1 MKKNYYAK
9 VLALTVAASMVS
21 VPAFA
26 AQEDAAP
33 AVQEQ
38 EKEGENEPKV
48 EKIEEKESED
58 VAEKGTVEEQEIS
71 TYSVENEETEITAA
85 GGILQS
91 GTYKLT
97 KDVTLTDAN
106 LTVPVGAEVTID
118 LNGHVLTGNGNGSVI
133 TVKGSLI
140 LNDSDSTAE
149 NEGAVDTAGIW
160 HYNET
165 EGASVTLRGGVIT
178 GGNAN
183 TGGAPNGCGG
193 GVNVLET
200 GNFVMNGGNIAGCK
214 VSLNGGA
221 VYGYAGGKFTLNGGN
236 LCYNTANSQG
246 GAVMIGG
253 SSEMVMTG
261 GTISNNICSSGGG
274 VIVNNLFTMTGG
286 KIVNNTATFPEGSTN
301 YKPISGGGL
310 LVNGGNVT
318 ITGGEISGN
327 KAVSKTVTVGETE
340 TEYKASGAG
349 IRQNGTLTLSGNV
362 VVNNNVC
369 DDTTQNIFVQKGRV
383 ISLEGLGSAANIGFT
398 LEEGSGIV
406 TKGYTTG
413 DEGKIHSDTDSSL
426 ISAEEDGELW
436 YNAQAGKTDNDENAV
451 AKVGNTYYSDFDWLI
466 SNMATKT
473 AKIELLQDITL
484 TKAISTPIA
493 STLELTAEKPVR
505 IRCEAMET
513 TEKGYILVNKGTALK
528 LSGQITL
535 DGQKDATEAANT
547 RAIYVN
553 DGAEF
558 EMAGDAKITNF
569 NIANNSGGAIYTKNG
584 AVTTISENATMSGNR
599 AKKGGAVYND
609 KGIVNINGGYIKENT
624 AMNGGGIYNYG
635 AEAVLNINGG
645 EISQNEAADDRAGE
659 SDRSYGGGVVNAY
672 GATATMNGGKIANN
686 VVIPRKNAYGNARG
700 GGVYND
706 ATFTFNGGEIVG
718 NSCRQDSNVA
728 YTTNTLYCAGL
739 YNSKEL
745 TINGGTIAGNY
756 YEFNKGDGNKL
767 SFDGVGVS
775 NNGGTL
781 TITNGTI
788 SGNYCENGDA
798 NGVGL
803 AVTSNSQN
811 DATLIMTGGTICGN
825 NGGTKSGAGLYLCGS
840 SNKYGTHTVT
850 ADISGGK
857 IVDNT
862 GANGVSFNSWVTL
875 NLSGNPVITGNKT
888 TAGEEK
894 DVYLPNNA
902 ALTLKDTLT
911 AGATIKVTGEG
922 SVVADGTDKY
932 IVTDADAAY
941 FAHNGDKLVQK
952 DATENQLV
960 LAEKEEG
967 KTYSTVTLNLP
978 DHVKANKGQST
989 VVENGSK
996 YEVSFTAET
1005 GYKISSVTVG
1015 GKEKTLDNGKLTL
1028 DSISANT
1035 EIKVTEE
1042 AKKAPTLTLSS
1053 DSGMFRINQGTAT
1066 FTYDYSGDGEVS
1078 AKSSDTSVAE
1088 ASVDAEKKEVTVT
1101 LKSVGTAK
1109 ITVSAAEGNN
1119 FLAKDATYDL
1129 TVQRKKSSS
1138 SSSDTSAPTYG
1149 VSTGKTEN
1157 GKISVT
1163 PAKAEAGEKV
1173 TIKATPDS
1181 GYQLD
1186 KVTVKD
1192 KDNSNVK
1199 LTKVN
1204 DNEYT
1209 FTMPKGKVSVDAT
1222 FVQKDAA
1229 DDNSTAEKSK
1239 VIKLQIGSR
1248 IVNVN
1253 NEAVIYDAAPV
1264 IRNDRTLVPIRIVTE
1279 SLGGKV
1285 DWNGVTKEVTLTIDG
1300 KEIKMTIGKT
1310 LEKYGVAPIII
1321 DGRTFVPVRFV
1332 ADELG
1337 AAVAWDDA
1345 TKTVTITKIEK

>member
-21 VPAFA
+21 VPAYA

-58 VAEKGTVEEQEIS
+58 VAEKGTVEEQKIS
-71 TYSVENEETEITAA
+71 TYSVKNEETEITAA
-85 GGILQS
+85 GGALQS

-106 LTVPVGAEVTID
+106 LTIPVGEEVTID

-133 TVKGSLI
+133 TVEGSLI

-149 NEGAVDTAGIW
+149 NEGTVDTARIW
-160 HYNET
+160 HYNGTDGEDI
-165 EGASVTLRGGVIT
+165 TLSGGVIT
-178 GGNAN
+178 GGNAHTDN
-183 TGGAPNGCGG
+183 PDAAPKGCGG

-221 VYGYAGGKFTLNGGN
+221 VYCYAGGKFTMNGGN

-261 GTISNNICSSGGG
+261 GTISNNICPSGGG

-286 KIVNNTATFPEGSTN
+286 KIVNNTATFPEGSTK

-318 ITGGEISGN
+318 IIGGEISGN
-327 KAVSKTVTVGETE
+327 KAVSKTVTESGVEK
-340 TEYKASGAG
+340 EYKASGAG
-349 IRQNGTLTLSGNV
+349 IRQNGTLTLSGDV
-362 VVNNNVC
+362 VVKDNVC

-398 LEEGSGIV
+398 LEEGTGIV

-413 DEGKIHSDTDSSL
+413 DERKIYSDTDSSL
-426 ISAEEDGELW
+426 ISADEDGELW
-436 YNAQAGKTDNDENAV
+436 YNAEDKKTENIEEAV

-473 AKIELLQDITL
+473 AKIELLKDITL

-493 STLELTAEKPVR
+493 STLELTAEKPVT
-505 IRCEAMET
+505 IHCVEMET
-513 TEKGYILVNKGTALK
+513 TENGYILVNKGTALK

-535 DGQKDATEAANT
+535 DGQKDTAKAANT

-553 DGAEF
+553 GGAEF
-558 EMAGDAKITNF
+558 EIAGNAKITNF
-569 NIANNSGGAIYTKNG
+569 DVPTLDGAAIYSEGANAVVVIDESATLCDNTARYGGAIYNTHG
-584 AVTTISENATMSGNR
+584 TV
-599 AKKGGAVYND
+599 D
-609 KGIVNINGGYIKENT
+609 FNGGFIKNNT
-624 AMNGGGIYNYG
+624 AKQGGGIYNCG
-635 AEAVLNINGG
+635 SDAKLNINGG
-645 EISQNEAADDRAGE
+645 EISGNTAISADK
-659 SDRSYGGGVVNAY
+659 SVKSNGGGVVNKD
-672 GATATMNGGKIANN
+672 GAVATMNGGRIA
-686 VVIPRKNAYGNARG
+686 KNAVVAAYSSYGNARG

-718 NSCRQDSNVA
+718 NSCRQDPNVA

-756 YEFNKGDGNKL
+756 YAFNEGDGNKL

-811 DATLIMTGGTICGN
+811 DATLIMAGGTICGN
-825 NGGTKSGAGLYLCGS
+825 NGGTKSGAGLYLGGS
-840 SNKYGTHTVT
+840 GKHTVT

-857 IVDNT
+857 IVDNI
-862 GANGVSFNSWVTL
+862 GANGVSFDSLVTL

-888 TAGEEK
+888 TADEEK

-902 ALTLKDTLT
+902 ALTLKNALT

-922 SVVADGTDKY
+922 PVVAKAADGYT
-932 IVTDADAAY
+932 VTDNDAAY
-941 FAHNGDKLVQK
+941 FAHNGNKLVQK
-952 DATENQLV
+952 DAAENQLV
-960 LAEKEEG
+960 LADKNG
-967 KTYSTVTLNLP
+967 TYHTVTLNLP
-978 DHVKANKGQST
+978 NHVKANRALTAQ
-989 VVENGSK
+989 VADNGT
-996 YEVSFTAET
+996 YEVTLTAET
-1005 GYKISSVTVG
+1005 GYKISSVTVND
-1015 GKEKTLDNGKLTL
+1015 KKKNLENGKLKL
-1028 DSISANT
+1028 EGISTNKT
-1035 EIKVTEE
+1035 IT
-1042 AKKAPTLTLSS
+1042 
-1053 DSGMFRINQGTAT
+1053 
-1066 FTYDYSGDGEVS
+1066 
-1078 AKSSDTSVAE
+1078 
-1088 ASVDAEKKEVTVT
+1088 VTVQ
-1101 LKSVGTAK
+1101 K
-1109 ITVSAAEGNN
+1109 
-1119 FLAKDATYDL
+1119 
-1129 TVQRKKSSS
+1129 KKSSS

-1149 VSTGKTEN
+1149 VNTGKTEN

-1229 DDNSTAEKSK
+1229 DDNSAAEKSK
-1239 VIKLQIGSR
+1239 AIKLQIGSR
-1248 IVNVN
+1248 IVNVD

-1279 SLGGKV
+1279 TLGGKV
-1285 DWNGVTKEVTLTIDG
+1285 DWNGATKEVTLNIDG
-1300 KEIKMTIGKT
+1300 KEIKMTVGKT
-1310 LEKYGVAPIII
+1310 LEKYGVAPVII

-1337 AAVAWDDA
+1337 ATVAWDDA

>member
-26 AQEDAAP
+26 AEDAAP
-33 AVQEQ
+33 AAQEQ
-38 EKEGENEPKV
+38 GKEGENELKV

-58 VAEKGTVEEQEIS
+58 VAEKGTVEEQKIS
-71 TYSVENEETEITAA
+71 TYSVKNEEETEITAA
-85 GGILQS
+85 GGNLAS

-97 KDVTLTDAN
+97 ADVTLTDAN
-106 LTVPVGAEVTID
+106 LTVPADAEVTID
-118 LNGHVLTGNGNGSVI
+118 LKGHVLTGNGNGSVI
-133 TVKGSLI
+133 TVNGSLI

-160 HYNET
+160 HYNGT
-165 EGASVTLRGGVIT
+165 EGTPVTLTGGVIT

-183 TGGAPNGCGG
+183 TGDAPNGCGG
-193 GVNVLET
+193 GVNVLST
-200 GNFVMNGGNIAGCK
+200 GDFVMNGGNIAGCK

-221 VYGYAGGKFTLNGGN
+221 VYGYAGGKFTMNGGN
-236 LCYNTANSQG
+236 LCYNTANHQG

-261 GTISNNICSSGGG
+261 GTISNNICPSGGG

-327 KAVSKTVTVGETE
+327 KAVSKTVIEDGAEK
-340 TEYKASGAG
+340 EYKATGAG
-349 IRQNGTLTLSGNV
+349 IRQNGTLTLSGDV
-362 VVNNNVC
+362 VVKDNIC

-398 LEEGSGIV
+398 LEGESGIA

-436 YNAQAGKTDNDENAV
+436 YNAQAGKADNAEDAV
-451 AKVGNTYYSDFDWLI
+451 AKVGNTYYSNFDWLI

-473 AKIELLQDITL
+473 AKIELLKDITL

-493 STLELTAEKPVR
+493 STLEITAKKPVT
-505 IRCEAMET
+505 IRCKAMET
-513 TEKGYILVNKGTALK
+513 TENGYILVNKGTALK
-528 LSGQITL
+528 LSGKITL
-535 DGQKDATEAANT
+535 DGQNDDMEKVANT

-553 DGAEF
+553 GGAEF
-558 EMAGDAKITNF
+558 EIAGEAKITNF
-569 NIANNSGGAIYTKNG
+569 NIANNTDINIGGAIYAAKG

-599 AKKGGAVYND
+599 AKKGGAVYNY
-609 KGIVNINGGYIKENT
+609 KGVVNINGGFIKENT

-635 AEAVLNINGG
+635 PDAVLNINDG
-645 EISQNEAADDRAGE
+645 EISGNKAADDDNAE
-659 SDRSYGGGVVNAY
+659 KKERSYGGGVVNEA
-672 GATATMNGGKIANN
+672 GAKATMNGGKIANN
-686 VVIPRKNAYGNARG
+686 VVIPRQDVYGNARG

-706 ATFTFNGGEIVG
+706 ATFTFNGGEIIG
-718 NSCRQDSNVA
+718 NSCKQDPEVT
-728 YTTNTLYCAGL
+728 YMTNTLYCAGL

-756 YEFNKGDGNKL
+756 YAFNEGDGNKL

-825 NGGTKSGAGLYLCGS
+825 NGGTKSGAGLYLGGS
-840 SNKYGTHTVT
+840 GKHTVT

-862 GANGVSFNSWVTL
+862 GANGVSFDSWVTL

-888 TAGEEK
+888 TTGEEK

-902 ALTLKDTLT
+902 ALTLKDALT

-922 SVVADGTDKY
+922 SVVANGTDKY

-967 KTYSTVTLNLP
+967 KTYSTVTLKLP
-978 DHVKANKGQST
+978 NHVKADRALTAQ
-989 VVENGSK
+989 VADNGA
-996 YEVSFTAET
+996 YEVTLTAET

-1015 GKEKTLDNGKLTL
+1015 EEKKTLVDGKLTL
-1028 DSISANT
+1028 DSISEDT
-1035 EIKVTEE
+1035 TITVTEE
-1042 AKKAPTLTLSS
+1042 EKAAPTLTLSAN
-1053 DSGMFRINQGTAT
+1053 SGSYRINRGPAT
-1066 FTYDYSGDGEVS
+1066 FTYEYNGDGAVTVS
-1078 AKSSDTSVAE
+1078 SSDENVAT
-1088 ASVDAEKKEVTVT
+1088 ATVSNGTVTVT

-1109 ITVSAAEGNN
+1109 ITVSATEGENYN
-1119 FLAKDATYDL
+1119 AATATYDL
-1129 TVQRKKSSS
+1129 TVQKKKSSS
-1138 SSSDTSAPTYG
+1138 SSS
-1149 VSTGKTEN
+1149 
-1157 GKISVT
+1157 
-1163 PAKAEAGEKV
+1163 
-1173 TIKATPDS
+1173 ATTTD
-1181 GYQLD
+1181 
-1186 KVTVKD
+1186 KD
-1192 KDNSNVK
+1192 KDNNK
-1199 LTKVN
+1199 TTDNDKTTDNNQTK
-1204 DNEYT
+1204 
-1209 FTMPKGKVSVDAT
+1209 
-1222 FVQKDAA
+1222 

-1248 IVNVN
+1248 IVNVD

-1279 SLGGKV
+1279 TLGGKV
-1285 DWNGVTKEVTLTIDG
+1285 DWNGVTKEVTLHIDG
-1300 KEIKMTIGKT
+1300 KEIKMTVGKT
-1310 LEKYGVAPIII
+1310 LEKYGVAPVII

-1337 AAVAWDDA
+1337 ATIAWDDA

>member
-26 AQEDAAP
+26 AEDAAP

-38 EKEGENEPKV
+38 GKEGENELKV

-85 GGILQS
+85 GGILRS

-133 TVKGSLI
+133 TVEGRLI

-149 NEGAVDTAGIW
+149 NKGTVDTAGIW
-160 HYNET
+160 HYKGTDGED
-165 EGASVTLRGGVIT
+165 VTLSGGVIT

-183 TGGAPNGCGG
+183 TGDAPNGCGG
-193 GVNVLET
+193 GVNVLST
-200 GNFVMNGGNIAGCK
+200 GNFVMNGGNIAGCR

-221 VYGYAGGKFTLNGGN
+221 VYGYAGGKFTMNGGN

-261 GTISNNICSSGGG
+261 GTISNNICPSGGG

-286 KIVNNTATFPEGSTN
+286 KIVNNTATFPEGSTK

-413 DEGKIHSDTDSSL
+413 DEGKIHSDTESSL
-426 ISAEEDGELW
+426 ISADEDGELW
-436 YNAQAGKTDNDENAV
+436 YNAEDKKTENIEEAV

-473 AKIELLQDITL
+473 AKIELLKDITL

-493 STLELTAEKPVR
+493 STLELTAEKPVT
-505 IRCEAMET
+505 IHCEAMET
-513 TEKGYILVNKGTALK
+513 TENGYILVNKGTALK

-535 DGQKDATEAANT
+535 DGQKNDTEKAANT

-558 EMAGDAKITNF
+558 EIAGNAKITNF
-569 NIANNSGGAIYTKNG
+569 NIANNTDINIGGAIYAAKG
-584 AVTTISENATMSGNR
+584 AVTTISEHATMSGNR

-659 SDRSYGGGVVNAY
+659 TDRSYGGGVVNAY
-672 GATATMNGGKIANN
+672 GATATMNGGKIENN
-686 VVIPRKNAYGNARG
+686 VVIPRQNAYGNARG

-718 NSCRQDSNVA
+718 NSCRQDPKVA
-728 YTTNTLYCAGL
+728 YTKNTLYCAGL

-756 YEFNKGDGNKL
+756 YAFNEGDGNKL

-788 SGNYCENGDA
+788 ENNYCKNGDVEGA
-798 NGVGL
+798 GV
-803 AVTSNSQN
+803 AVGANSQN

-825 NGGTKSGAGLYLCGS
+825 NGGTKSGAGLYLGGS
-840 SNKYGTHTVT
+840 GKHTVT

-857 IVDNT
+857 IVDNI
-862 GANGVSFNSWVTL
+862 GANGVSFDSLVTL

-888 TAGEEK
+888 TADEEK

-902 ALTLKDTLT
+902 ALTLKNALT

-922 SVVADGTDKY
+922 PVVAKAADGYT
-932 IVTDADAAY
+932 VTDNDAAY
-941 FAHNGDKLVQK
+941 FAHNGNKLVQK
-952 DATENQLV
+952 DAAENQLV
-960 LAEKEEG
+960 LADKNG
-967 KTYSTVTLNLP
+967 TYHTVTLNLP
-978 DHVKANKGQST
+978 DHVKADRALTAQVADKGA
-989 VVENGSK
+989 
-996 YEVSFTAET
+996 YEVTLTAEK

-1015 GKEKTLDNGKLTL
+1015 GEEKTLVDGKLTL
-1028 DSISANT
+1028 NPISGNT
-1035 EIKVTEE
+1035 TITVTEE
-1042 AKKAPTLTLSS
+1042 KKAAPTLTLSS
-1053 DSGMFRINQGTAT
+1053 NSGISRINRGPVT
-1066 FTYDYSGDGEVS
+1066 FTYTYDGDGKVS
-1078 AKSSDTSVAE
+1078 AKSSDDSVAT
-1088 ASVDAEKKEVTVT
+1088 AEVKGNTITVT
-1101 LKSVGTAK
+1101 LKSVGTAR

-1129 TVQRKKSSS
+1129 TVQKKKSSS
-1138 SSSDTSAPTYG
+1138 SSS
-1149 VSTGKTEN
+1149 
-1157 GKISVT
+1157 
-1163 PAKAEAGEKV
+1163 
-1173 TIKATPDS
+1173 ATTTD
-1181 GYQLD
+1181 
-1186 KVTVKD
+1186 KD
-1192 KDNSNVK
+1192 KDNNK
-1199 LTKVN
+1199 TTDNDKATDNNQTK
-1204 DNEYT
+1204 
-1209 FTMPKGKVSVDAT
+1209 
-1222 FVQKDAA
+1222 
-1229 DDNSTAEKSK
+1229 DDNNVAEKSK
-1239 VIKLQIGSR
+1239 IIKLQIGSR
-1248 IVNVN
+1248 IVNVD

-1279 SLGGKV
+1279 TLGGKV
-1285 DWNGVTKEVTLTIDG
+1285 DWNGVTKEVTLNIDG

-1310 LEKYGVAPIII
+1310 LEKYGVAPVII

-1337 AAVAWDDA
+1337 ATVAWDDA

>member
-26 AQEDAAP
+26 EEGDGTAVAAQE
-33 AVQEQ
+33 QK
-38 EKEGENEPKV
+38 KEGENELKV

-85 GGILQS
+85 GGELQR

-97 KDVTLTDAN
+97 EDVTLTDAN
-106 LTVPVGAEVTID
+106 LTIPVGAEVTID

-140 LNDSDSTAE
+140 LNDSGSTAE

-178 GGNAN
+178 GGNAHTDN
-183 TGGAPNGCGG
+183 PNAAPEGCGG
-193 GVNVLET
+193 GVNVLST
-200 GNFVMNGGNIAGCK
+200 GDFVMNGGNIAGCQ

-221 VYGYAGGKFTLNGGN
+221 VYGYAGGKFTVNGGN

-261 GTISNNICSSGGG
+261 GTISNNICPSGGG

-286 KIVNNTATFPEGSTN
+286 KIVNNTATFPEGSTK

-383 ISLEGLGSAANIGFT
+383 ISLKGLGSAANIRFT
-398 LEEGSGIV
+398 LEEGTGIV

-413 DEGKIHSDTDSSL
+413 DEGKIYSDTGSSL
-426 ISAEEDGELW
+426 ISADEDGELW
-436 YNAQAGKTDNDENAV
+436 YNAEDKKTENIEEAV

-473 AKIELLQDITL
+473 AKIELLKDITL

-493 STLELTAEKPVR
+493 STLELTAEKPVT
-505 IRCEAMET
+505 IHCVAMET

-535 DGQKDATEAANT
+535 DGQKNDTEKAANT

-558 EMAGDAKITNF
+558 EIAGNAKITNF
-569 NIANNSGGAIYTKNG
+569 DVPTLDGAAIYSEGANAVVVIDESATLCDNTARYGGAIYNTHG
-584 AVTTISENATMSGNR
+584 TV
-599 AKKGGAVYND
+599 D
-609 KGIVNINGGYIKENT
+609 FNGGFIKNNT
-624 AMNGGGIYNYG
+624 AKQGGGIYNCG
-635 AEAVLNINGG
+635 SDAKLNINGG
-645 EISQNEAADDRAGE
+645 EISGNTAISAEE
-659 SDRSYGGGVVNAY
+659 SVKSNGGGVVNKD
-672 GATATMNGGKIANN
+672 GAVATMNGGRIA
-686 VVIPRKNAYGNARG
+686 KNAVVAAYSSYGNARG
-700 GGVYND
+700 GGVYNESEFVLND
-706 ATFTFNGGEIVG
+706 GEITENRCEQEG
-718 NSCRQDSNVA
+718 NIKFGTQ
-728 YTTNTLYCAGL
+728 TLYCAGL
-739 YNSKEL
+739 YNEKNL
-745 TINGGTIAGNY
+745 TINGGTISKNFY
-756 YEFNKGDGNKL
+756 KFNTVAESSKNC
-767 SFDGVGVS
+767 FEGVGVT

-788 SGNYCENGDA
+788 SENYCENGDA

-803 AVTSNSQN
+803 AVTSNVSRG
-811 DATLIMTGGTICGN
+811 ASLTMTGGTICEN
-825 NGGTKSGAGLYLCGS
+825 RSNESNGTGLYLGGNVNHS
-840 SNKYGTHTVT
+840 VT

-857 IVDNT
+857 IVNNT
-862 GANGVSFNSWVTL
+862 GKNGVYLNQYVTL
-875 NLSGNPVITGNKT
+875 NLSGSPVITGNKT

-902 ALTLKDTLT
+902 ALTLKNALT

-922 SVVADGTDKY
+922 PVVAKAADGYT
-932 IVTDADAAY
+932 VTDNDAAY
-941 FAHNGDKLVQK
+941 FAHNGNKLVQK
-952 DATENQLV
+952 DATKNQLV

-967 KTYSTVTLNLP
+967 TTYYTVTLNLP
-978 DHVKANKGQST
+978 EHVKADRALTAQ
-989 VVENGSK
+989 VADNGT
-996 YEVSFTAET
+996 YEVTLTAET
-1005 GYKISSVTVG
+1005 GYKISSVTVND
-1015 GKEKTLDNGKLTL
+1015 EKKNLENGKLKL
-1028 DSISANT
+1028 EGISTNKT
-1035 EIKVTEE
+1035 IT
-1042 AKKAPTLTLSS
+1042 
-1053 DSGMFRINQGTAT
+1053 
-1066 FTYDYSGDGEVS
+1066 
-1078 AKSSDTSVAE
+1078 
-1088 ASVDAEKKEVTVT
+1088 VTVQ
-1101 LKSVGTAK
+1101 K
-1109 ITVSAAEGNN
+1109 
-1119 FLAKDATYDL
+1119 
-1129 TVQRKKSSS
+1129 KKSSS

-1229 DDNSTAEKSK
+1229 DDNSAAEKSK

-1279 SLGGKV
+1279 TLGGKV
-1285 DWNGVTKEVTLTIDG
+1285 DWNGVTKEVTLNIDG

-1310 LEKYGVAPIII
+1310 LEKYGVAPVII

-1337 AAVAWDDA
+1337 ATVAWDDA